1 MSNNLNFKDMKKLII
16 ALTALFTITVTANAM
31 SYEQARN
38 EALFLTDKMAYEL
51 NLTQEQYNAAYEV
64 NLDYLMNIGG
74 YNDVDGVYWTRRNMD
89 LSYIL
94 FDWQFDLY
102 RDATYFYRP
111 IYWGGGYWHFG
122 VYGRYPH
129 RDFYYFDRPDV
140 FMSYRGGH
148 SWGRNG
154 GDSFYRGRRMDN
166 GIGMRDAGQV
176 GNGMRGVQAGNGS
189 RNGQQNGSFNGSRS
203 GHESSTRTTVNRTF
217 NADRGTFSSSSSS
230 NSNGAFG
237 GSRSVG
243 SSTRNSSTYSNSRG
257 SVNGSNYSSGSS
269 SNGAFGGSRSSSY
282 YSSPRSSSSS
292 SYSAPSRSYSSPSS
306 SSSSFGGSR
315 SSSYY
320 SAPSSSSSSSYSAPS
335 RSYSSPSSGSSF
347 GGSRSSGS
355 FGGGSS
361 TRSSGGSFGGG
372 GSRSGGGSFGGHR

>member
-140 FMSYRGGH
+140 FISYRGGH

-217 NADRGTFSSSSSS
+217 NADRGTFSSSSS

-372 GSRSGGGSFGGHR
+372 GSRSSGGSFGGHR